1 MIVLVTETTMTVA
14 KALANNISSSVLAPS
29 LWVSTR
35 HYFCILPAHFFH
47 HFIKESRPLI
57 LSSTATVTIA
67 TPVTLR
73 RRRGGRRA
81 HSLSAFS
88 FLLLPPH
95 SQRICNKIQA
105 LGDFI
110 LQKIFTQNS
119 FLIFF

>member
-110 LQKIFTQNS
+110 LQKNIYTK
-119 FLIFF
+119 

>member
-1 MIVLVTETTMTVA
+1 MIVFVTETTMTVA

-73 RRRGGRRA
+73 RRRGGEE
-81 HSLSAFS
+81 LILFLPFPFS
-88 FLLLPPH
+88 YCPPIPSEFVIKFKH
-95 SQRICNKIQA
+95 WGTLFYKKYLHKIV
-105 LGDFI
+105 F
-110 LQKIFTQNS
+110 
-119 FLIFF
+119 

>member
-1 MIVLVTETTMTVA
+1 MTVA
-14 KALANNISSSVLAPS
+14 KALANNVSSSVLAPS

-88 FLLLPPH
+88 FLLLPPITSESVIKFKH
-95 SQRICNKIQA
+95 WGTLFYKNIYTK
-105 LGDFI
+105 
-110 LQKIFTQNS
+110 
-119 FLIFF
+119 